1 MFKHH
6 LSSIFLAPLFFML
19 SLNAFADSED
29 SPRRKLIR
37 YIQIVEYEYSYYFHI
52 YDDGTH
58 FPKSRERDILH
69 HIETEFLQPHSDEII
84 EKNKREF
91 LHYSQSID
99 MAKLLMHYG
108 DIAFAPTKSNEYHPI
123 TGVAEQLIRQKNV
136 NKNLS
141 HDEIIV
147 LKGNPN
153 RSGGEDWVDSLPSN
167 NSIALI
173 KLYLS
178 LGANIYDQLTNET
191 NGALYES
198 LYDYDDRFIGE
209 DGIKLDEKHKVT
221 NIQKY
226 ISSETEINSYGE
238 GIFYRSPVTYWIEDF
253 IAADQSVTLLETH
266 PLLYSAFIEAA
277 DVADI
282 ADILNNPKVHK
293 IAINSNCPY
302 IKADKKGNKN
312 KAEIKRICPLTP
324 SINMRDAMGR
334 TPLHIAK
341 VTGNDA
347 VYDYLIAQ
355 GADTSIKD
363 FRGNLAASMTKT
375 YFTSYEERIEFMV
388 EEIFENIAN
397 IPFAPFIKALLPEL
411 KRIIIKLEIGKG
423 SVSEAEWKTLDF
435 FYEPLEKHNK
445 LNALPERTLRNMEYH
460 RNPLY

>member
-6 LSSIFLAPLFFML
+6 LSRLFLAPLFFML
-19 SLNAFADSED
+19 SLNAFADEVSW
-29 SPRRKLIR
+29 SRKLYD
-37 YIQIVEYEYSYYFHI
+37 YIIFVEEEYAYYFHI

-58 FPKSRERDILH
+58 FPKSRERDILQY
-69 HIETEFLQPHSDEII
+69 IETEFLQPHGDEII
-84 EKNKREF
+84 EKNGRAF
-91 LHYSQSID
+91 LYYSHSID
-99 MAKLLMHYG
+99 MAKLFMRYG
-108 DIAFAPTKSNEYHPI
+108 SIAFAPTKSHEVQPI
-123 TGVAEQLIRQKNV
+123 TGVAEQLIRQTNI
-136 NKNLS
+136 NKNLT
-141 HDEIIV
+141 HDDIIAINESSN
-147 LKGNPN
+147 KNEN
-153 RSGGEDWVDSLPSN
+153 EKWVYNLPSN

-178 LGANIYDQLTNET
+178 LGANIYDKESYDA

-198 LYDYDDRFIGE
+198 LYDYDYSFAEEEGV
-209 DGIKLDEKHKVT
+209 KLDEKHKVT

-226 ISSETEINSYGE
+226 ISSETEINYYGE

-277 DVADI
+277 DVADV
-282 ADILNNPKVHK
+282 ADILNNPKAHK

-312 KAEIKRICPLTP
+312 KAEVKKICPLTP
-324 SINMRDAMGR
+324 HINMRDAMGR

-355 GADTSIKD
+355 NADTTIKD

-388 EEIFENIAN
+388 EEIFENLAN
-397 IPFAPFIKALLPEL
+397 IPFSPFIKALFPEL
-411 KRIIIKLEIGKG
+411 KQTIIKIEFRGDILD
-423 SVSEAEWKTLDF
+423 AEWDRLDL
-435 FYEPLEKHNK
+435 FYDALKKHNK
-445 LNALPERTLRNMEYH
+445 LNILPEYTLNNMEYK